1 MDGRMDRPGW
11 LGLRPGWL
19 GLRPGWLDLRPGWL
33 GLMAGWLGL
42 KPGWMA
48 QRGEIRMDGQKIY
61 PFYSSSP
68 IGAAALLSPLKPKAW
83 LAGWPSGLASW
94 ASGLAGWAS
103 GLTGWPR
110 EGDVW
115 MHV

>member
-1 MDGRMDRPGW
+1 MANWASGLAGWATGLAGWPRGGNGWMDGW
-11 LGLRPGWL
+11 TN
-19 GLRPGWLDLRPGWL
+19 
-33 GLMAGWLGL
+33 
-42 KPGWMA
+42 
-48 QRGEIRMDGQKIY
+48 EQKIY

-68 IGAAALLSPLKPKAW
+68 IGAAALLSPLKPMDW
-83 LAGWPSGLASW
+83 LAGWASGLAGW